1 MCVLVSLCVY
11 IYVCVCVCVYSQVAL
26 VVKNTPA
33 KTGDL
38 RNSGSIPGSGIFL
51 GEINGNPLQYSCL
64 ENSMDR
70 GAWRATVHRVAESD
84 TIEVIQH
91 IYVYIHVCSCVHT
104 PTSISKEDVNILTAT
119 SLCPWDE

>member
-1 MCVLVSLCVY
+1 MSHS
-11 IYVCVCVCVYSQVAL
+11 SQVAL
-26 VVKNTPA
+26 VVKNLLA
-33 KTGDL
+33 SVGDI
-38 RNSGSIPGSGIFL
+38 RDTGSISRCGRSPGEGH
-51 GEINGNPLQYSCL
+51 GNPLQFSCL
-64 ENSMDR
+64 ENPMDR